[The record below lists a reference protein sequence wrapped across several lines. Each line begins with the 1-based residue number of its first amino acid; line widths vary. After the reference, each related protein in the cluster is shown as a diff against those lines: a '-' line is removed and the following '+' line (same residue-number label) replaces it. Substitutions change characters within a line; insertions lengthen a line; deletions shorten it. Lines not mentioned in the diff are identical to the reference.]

1 MRVAWARYEER
12 IVEFLEQICKLSN
25 DYENLEYI
33 LNEAVEVADLY
44 GRLQPDKFREIWE
57 KLNKRLRESKV

>member
-1 MRVAWARYEER
+1 M
-12 IVEFLEQICKLSN
+12 EQISKLPN
-25 DYENLEYI
+25 EYENVEDI

>member
-1 MRVAWARYEER
+1 MTWARYEEKL
-12 IVEFLEQICKLSN
+12 VEFLEQIGALPN
-25 DYENLEYI
+25 DYENIEDI

-44 GRLQPDKFREIWE
+44 GSLQPDKFREIWE